1 MTSLSSQSTLL
12 NKQLRR
18 TVRAW
23 WADGLWDM
31 AVAGF
36 CGLTAVW
43 LFPLVRVLAFPAWT
57 WPWPFVTEE
66 TVNPMRQ
73 EIALWALGM
82 LAVWALFSFVAYWV
96 VSWLKRRF
104 VATRLGDVRFKFIL
118 PIENRI
124 LPIFIA
130 SYLLISFLVMGL
142 FWLTT
147 GGPRISSAFCV
158 VAPAAMLFT
167 IGKIYELPRYQ
178 WVAVLGVALAIGAE
192 FFTTTAVYLEGP
204 TNFLDV
210 SATVGNPSL
219 PLLVWAGVFLLSGLL
234 AFYQTMRLPH
244 VTE

>member
-82 LAVWALFSFVAYWV
+82 LAVWAVFSFVAYWV

-118 PIENRI
+118 PIRNVYHGIDFLTDALAYRSLTGHFQSWLKKTLSDI
-124 LPIFIA
+124 WVVKSFCTIA
-130 SYLLISFLVMGL
+130 SLSNCRPVSERAGQN
-142 FWLTT
+142 T
-147 GGPRISSAFCV
+147 
-158 VAPAAMLFT
+158 MLS
-167 IGKIYELPRYQ
+167 KR
-178 WVAVLGVALAIGAE
+178 
-192 FFTTTAVYLEGP
+192 
-204 TNFLDV
+204 N
-210 SATVGNPSL
+210 
-219 PLLVWAGVFLLSGLL
+219 
-234 AFYQTMRLPH
+234 
-244 VTE
+244 